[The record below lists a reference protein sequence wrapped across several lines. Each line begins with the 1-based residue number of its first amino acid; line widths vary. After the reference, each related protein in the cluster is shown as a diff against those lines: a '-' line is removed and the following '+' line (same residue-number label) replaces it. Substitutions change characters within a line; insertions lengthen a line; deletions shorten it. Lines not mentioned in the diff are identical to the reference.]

1 MNAKLDH
8 QEIIEYLSEIS
19 NGQELLRQT
28 MDGTDDLVRQ
38 VMSMMQS
45 VSRDAFSLFSLLIA
59 NRIDDE

>member
-38 VMSMMQS
+38 VMTMMQS
-45 VSRDAFSLFSLLIA
+45 VSRDAF
-59 NRIDDE
+59 